1 MTKGYVMAKKV
12 SFRKGTKAR
21 AARDKVAE
29 QLKRRGT
36 RKGNAFALAT
46 YIAKRAKPAGRK
58 RLARRG
64 LRKRT

>member
-1 MTKGYVMAKKV
+1 MAKKV
-12 SFRKGTKAR
+12 SFKTGTTARKAR
-21 AARDKVAE
+21 GKVAE
-29 QLKRRGT
+29 QLKRRGL

-64 LRKRT
+64 LKRR